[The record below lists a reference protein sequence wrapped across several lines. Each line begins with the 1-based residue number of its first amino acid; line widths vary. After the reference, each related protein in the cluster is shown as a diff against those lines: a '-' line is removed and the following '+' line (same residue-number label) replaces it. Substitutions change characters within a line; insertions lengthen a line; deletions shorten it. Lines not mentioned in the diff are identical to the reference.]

1 MAGELQ
7 ANHLP
12 SIPQIAGCEI
22 FLTCKLGWERIHH
35 YQQFILFFF
44 ALVLSWQDFLLDHH
58 FLYCPTLNLHMIL
71 TFPISVQDLFF
82 GQDSEQVL
90 FSNRILNQPCTC
102 TETWVGPVLCRI
114 QNKLRLLLDFEPA
127 LFLYR
132 ILTTGSAQFLG
143 RIRKPPCFFAGFWTN
158 PDSVLDSE
166 PALILC

>member
-1 MAGELQ
+1 MKFFWPASS
-7 ANHLP
+7 A
-12 SIPQIAGCEI
+12 
-22 FLTCKLGWERIHH
+22 EREYTIINNS
-35 YQQFILFFF
+35 FCFFCF
-44 ALVLSWQDFLLDHH
+44 SFVVARFSFRSSFSVLSNFESSYNFNQPSLCSGF
-58 FLYCPTLNLHMIL
+58 
-71 TFPISVQDLFF
+71 VF

-143 RIRKPPCFFAGFWTN
+143 RIRKPPWFFAGFWTN